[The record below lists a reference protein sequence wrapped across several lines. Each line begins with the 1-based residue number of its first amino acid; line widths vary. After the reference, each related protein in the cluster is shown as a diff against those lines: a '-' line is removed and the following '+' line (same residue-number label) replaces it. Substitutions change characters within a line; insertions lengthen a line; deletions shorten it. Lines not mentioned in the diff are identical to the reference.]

1 MEWDVE
7 MMKKTLIGLIVIGMM
22 LVTILPINALATT
35 ADAAKA
41 CSLELSRSTVRGF
54 AIRLGS
60 DSTGR
65 TARLFAIRL
74 HFITVTA
81 DGQHQS
87 GVILLKKIDIPART
101 LGFHGRFYIYA
112 SFIGTIQKYP

>member
-1 MEWDVE
+1 

-22 LVTILPINALATT
+22 LATILPLNALATI
-35 ADAAKA
+35 ADAEKT
-41 CSLELSRSTVRGF
+41 CSTELGRSTVRGI

-65 TARLFAIRL
+65 YARLFAIRL
-74 HFITVTA
+74 HFVTVTV
-81 DGQHQS
+81 DGQHNS
-87 GVILLKKIDIPART
+87 GVILLKQVDIPARA

>member
-1 MEWDVE
+1 

-22 LVTILPINALATT
+22 LATILPINALTT
-35 ADAAKA
+35 TVDAAKA
-41 CSLELSRSTVRGF
+41 CSMELGRSTVRGF
-54 AIRLGS
+54 AIRLGV

-65 TARLFAIRL
+65 HARLFAIRL

-87 GVILLKKIDIPART
+87 GVILLKKVDIPART
-101 LGFHGRFYIYA
+101 LGFHGRYYIYA
-112 SFIGTIQKYP
+112 SFIGTIQQYP

>member
-1 MEWDVE
+1 

-22 LVTILPINALATT
+22 LATILPLNALANT
-35 ADAAKA
+35 AEATKA
-41 CSLELSRSTVRGF
+41 GLSELGRSTVRGF

-65 TARLFAIRL
+65 TAHLFAIRL
-74 HFITVTA
+74 HFVTVTA

-87 GVILLKKIDIPART
+87 GVILLKKVDIPART